1 MIQERR
7 NSRAQL
13 PLSALPFRSILNA
26 WQVSGSSRRHS
37 PASQPVGTFN
47 SGSRR
52 TERLVQEVRRMKKC
66 CPASRAQRCSPSFGV
81 PFALSFPWGASGKSQ
96 ISPWKEGG
104 HLAWTQREIRLPHP
118 HPHTPL
124 LRCLQM
130 VITTVYKLTRSLAGR
145 GTGSER
151 RGVIGADLS
160 AASRAAASSSA
171 AGAVMYVSF
180 PFAHG
185 ENFFRQT

>member
-1 MIQERR
+1 MWWPSGVESPMIQERR

-52 TERLVQEVRRMKKC
+52 TERLVQEVRRMKKG

-118 HPHTPL
+118 HPHPHIHTPSSL
-124 LRCLQM
+124 PPNGYHNCVQ
-130 VITTVYKLTRSLAGR
+130 TDTV
-145 GTGSER
+145 
-151 RGVIGADLS
+151 LS
-160 AASRAAASSSA
+160 GQRDWK
-171 AGAVMYVSF
+171 
-180 PFAHG
+180 
-185 ENFFRQT
+185 